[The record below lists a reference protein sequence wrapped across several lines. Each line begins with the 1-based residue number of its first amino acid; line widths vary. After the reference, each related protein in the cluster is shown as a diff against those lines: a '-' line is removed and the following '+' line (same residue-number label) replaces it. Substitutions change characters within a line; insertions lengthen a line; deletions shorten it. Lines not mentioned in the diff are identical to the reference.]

1 MAYIG
6 LKPTAGENNSFRI
19 LDTLSSF
26 TATFDGSDST
36 IVSLAADTINIP
48 SHRFLTGQRVTY
60 NDGGGTAITG
70 LADGVYYAIKVDR
83 NLIQLAS
90 SLSNANNGTQIN
102 LTGLGVGSSHT
113 LNVAFDGVNTKFKIT
128 HDSGT
133 HAKVTRAS
141 QLMIS
146 INGVLQQPHDSAS
159 PSSGIGI
166 AADSVIVFS
175 AAPATTDVVF
185 GSILSTNLSSF
196 EISDN
201 LIDNFTGD
209 NSTTDFTMSKSPPD
223 ARNIL
228 VTLDGVVQYPS
239 DTSTTRAYSVTEN
252 TISFASAPGT
262 GVAIQVRHIGFSGS
276 AASGG
281 TNLVTSVFG
290 RTGDVVLTNADDV
303 TVRNVSAGIGTFT
316 GILNIDD
323 TTQSTST
330 TTGSVVI
337 DGGVGIAKNLYVG
350 GNLDVTGV
358 LTYQDV
364 TNVDA
369 LGIGTFRE
377 GIFLPDTKKIELG
390 NAAGSG
396 DLQIFHDGNNSIIKD
411 NGTGAIRI
419 LGGNTSF
426 MNAAENKTSATFN
439 TASSVDLRFNNN
451 LKFQTTNTG
460 VIVTG
465 ILTASNGLDA
475 VGIQSGGINI
485 TTGIITAINFT
496 GVGNTVTYD
505 SSTKVVSVSVGGNAG
520 AGGTWGSNAV
530 GVHTTKIVGINTTT
544 IAGSATSEGALQVR
558 GNISI
563 QEGLLTLDSNIHTSV
578 SIGTGR
584 NAMLIGPTTVAAGAT
599 IDIATGSTLVVV

>member
-6 LKPTAGENNSFRI
+6 LRPTAGENNSFRI

-26 TATFDGSDST
+26 TATFNGSSAS
-36 IVSLAADTINIP
+36 IVSVADDTISIP
-48 SHRFLTGQRVTY
+48 EHRFITGQRVTY

-70 LADGVYYAIKVDR
+70 LADGVYYVIKVDR

-102 LTGLGVGSSHT
+102 LTGLGAGTSHT

-185 GSILSTNLSSF
+185 GSIMSTNLSSF

-252 TISFASAPGT
+252 TISFVSAPGT

-290 RTGDVVLTNADDV
+290 RTGDVVLTNSDDV
-303 TVRNVSAGIGTFT
+303 TIRNIVATGATF
-316 GILNIDD
+316 
-323 TTQSTST
+323 S
-330 TTGSVVI
+330 GSVSI
-337 DGGVGIAKNLYVG
+337 GG
-350 GNLDVTGV
+350 T
-358 LTYQDV
+358 LTYEDV
-364 TNVDA
+364 KNVDS
-369 LGIGTFRE
+369 LGIVTARIGVKVPAGEVTV
-377 GIFLPDTKKIELG
+377 GNNIQLG
-390 NAAGSG
+390 NAGVATATLFSG
-396 DLQIFHDGNNSIIKD
+396 PSQI
-411 NGTGAIRI
+411 
-419 LGGNTSF
+419 
-426 MNAAENKTSATFN
+426 
-439 TASSVDLRFNNN
+439 
-451 LKFQTTNTG
+451 
-460 VIVTG
+460 
-465 ILTASNGLDA
+465 
-475 VGIQSGGINI
+475 GIQSGGVQIGAGI
-485 TTGIITAINFT
+485 TQLNFI
-496 GVGNTVTYD
+496 GVGNTFAVNGT
-505 SSTKVVSVSVGGNAG
+505 TVNVSIAGGAG

-530 GVHTTKIVGINTTT
+530 GVHTDKIVGINTST
-544 IAGSATSEGALQVR
+544 IAGSATSEGALQVT
-558 GNISI
+558 GNIGI
-563 QEGLLTLDSNIHTSV
+563 TEGLLTLDSNLYTSV
-578 SIGTGR
+578 SVPSGK
-584 NAMLIGPTTVAAGAT
+584 NALLIGPTTVAVGAT

>member
-26 TATFDGSDST
+26 TATFDGSSAS
-36 IVSLAADTINIP
+36 IVSLVGDTINIP

-70 LADGVYYAIKVDR
+70 LADGVYYVIKVDR
-83 NLIQLAS
+83 NLIRLAS
-90 SLSNANNGTQIN
+90 NLSNANSGNQIN

-166 AADSVIVFS
+166 APDSVLVFS

-185 GSILSTNLSSF
+185 GSIMSTNLSSF

-201 LIDNFTGD
+201 DIDNFTGD

-252 TISFASAPGT
+252 TISFVSAPAT

-290 RTGDVVLTNADDV
+290 RIGDVVLTNSDDI
-303 TVRNVSAGIGTFT
+303 TVRNVRAGIGTFS
-316 GILNIDD
+316 GRLDVDD
-323 TTQSTST
+323 TTQATSTS
-330 TTGSVVI
+330 TGSVVI
-337 DGGVGIAKNLYVG
+337 DGGVGIAKNLHVG

-364 TNVDA
+364 TNVDS
-369 LGIGTFRE
+369 LGIGTFRT
-377 GIFLPDTKKIELG
+377 GIRVL
-390 NAAGSG
+390 AGGSVIAG
-396 DLQIFHDGNNSIIKD
+396 VS
-411 NGTGAIRI
+411 
-419 LGGNTSF
+419 
-426 MNAAENKTSATFN
+426 TFN
-439 TASSVDLRFNNN
+439 DDIKGDNA
-451 LKFQTTNTG
+451 TN
-460 VIVTG
+460 I
-465 ILTASNGLDA
+465 S
-475 VGIQSGGINI
+475 GINSV
-485 TTGIITAINFT
+485 TATKFYGDGSELTGIISGITIQEEGSSLSTLATTLNF
-496 GVGNTVTYD
+496 
-505 SSTKVVSVSVGGNAG
+505 VGGNVTASGSGATKTITVVAG
-520 AGGTWGSNAV
+520 AGGTFAANAV

>member
-26 TATFDGSDST
+26 TATFDGSSAS
-36 IVSLAADTINIP
+36 IVSLAADTIRIP
-48 SHRFLTGQRVTY
+48 EHRFLTGQRVTY

-102 LTGLGVGSSHT
+102 LTGLGAGSSHT

-166 AADSVIVFS
+166 APDSVLVFS
-175 AAPATTDVVF
+175 TAPATTDVVF
-185 GSILSTNLSSF
+185 GSIMSTNLSSF

-201 LIDNFTGD
+201 LIDNFTG
-209 NSTTDFTMSKSPPD
+209 NGSTTNFTMSKSPPD

-239 DTSTTRAYSVTEN
+239 DTSTTRSYSVTEN
-252 TISFASAPGT
+252 TLSFTNAPPN
-262 GVAIQVRHIGFSGS
+262 GVLIQVRHIGFSGS

-290 RTGDVVLTNADDV
+290 KTGDVDLTSSDDI
-303 TVRNVSAGIGTFT
+303 TVRNITAVGATFT
-316 GILNIDD
+316 G
-323 TTQSTST
+323 
-330 TTGSVVI
+330 VV
-337 DGGVGIAKNLYVG
+337 
-350 GNLDVTGV
+350 
-358 LTYQDV
+358 TYEDV
-364 TNVDA
+364 TNVDS
-369 LGIGTFRE
+369 LGIV
-377 GIFLPDTKKIELG
+377 
-390 NAAGSG
+390 
-396 DLQIFHDGNNSIIKD
+396 
-411 NGTGAIRI
+411 
-419 LGGNTSF
+419 
-426 MNAAENKTSATFN
+426 
-439 TASSVDLRFNNN
+439 TAR
-451 LKFQTTNTG
+451 TG
-460 VIVTG
+460 VKV
-465 ILTASNGLDA
+465 LA
-475 VGIQSGGINI
+475 GGINAVGVV
-485 TTGIITAINFT
+485 TATGGFNLGISSGGNSVVSGPVKTLNFI
-496 GVGNTVTYD
+496 GVGNTFLYD
-505 SSTKVVSVSVGGNAG
+505 ASSDRVDISIAGGASG

-530 GVHTTKIVGINTTT
+530 GVHTDKIVGINTST
-544 IAGSATSEGALQVR
+544 IAGSATSEGALQVT
-558 GNISI
+558 GNIGI
-563 QEGLLTLDSNIHTSV
+563 TEGLLTLDSNLNTSV
-578 SIGTGR
+578 SVPSGK
-584 NAMLIGPTTVAAGAT
+584 NALLIGPTTVAAGAT

>member
-36 IVSLAADTINIP
+36 IVSLASDTIKIP
-48 SHRFLTGQRVTY
+48 EHRFLTGQRVTY

-70 LADGVYYAIKVDR
+70 LADGVYYVIKNDR

-102 LTGLGVGSSHT
+102 LTGLGAGSSHT

-166 AADSVIVFS
+166 APDSVLVFS
-175 AAPATTDVVF
+175 TAPATTDVVF
-185 GSILSTNLSSF
+185 GSIMSTNLSSF

-201 LIDNFTGD
+201 LIDNFTG
-209 NSTTDFTMSKSPPD
+209 NGSTTNFTMSKSPPD

-239 DTSTTRAYSVTEN
+239 DTSTTRSYSVTEN
-252 TISFASAPGT
+252 TLSFTNAPPN
-262 GVAIQVRHIGFSGS
+262 GVLIQVRHIGFSGS

-281 TNLVTSVFG
+281 TNFVTSVFG
-290 RTGDVVLTNADDV
+290 RTGDVVLTNSDDV
-303 TVRNVSAGIGTFT
+303 TIRNLVATGATF
-316 GILNIDD
+316 
-323 TTQSTST
+323 S
-330 TTGSVVI
+330 GSVSI
-337 DGGVGIAKNLYVG
+337 GG
-350 GNLDVTGV
+350 T
-358 LTYQDV
+358 LTYEDV
-364 TNVDA
+364 KNVDS
-369 LGIGTFRE
+369 LGIVTARIGVKVPAGEVTV
-377 GIFLPDTKKIELG
+377 GNNIQLG
-390 NAAGSG
+390 NAGVATATLFSG
-396 DLQIFHDGNNSIIKD
+396 PSQI
-411 NGTGAIRI
+411 
-419 LGGNTSF
+419 
-426 MNAAENKTSATFN
+426 
-439 TASSVDLRFNNN
+439 
-451 LKFQTTNTG
+451 
-460 VIVTG
+460 
-465 ILTASNGLDA
+465 
-475 VGIQSGGINI
+475 GIQSGGVQIGAGI
-485 TTGIITAINFT
+485 TQLNFI
-496 GVGNTVTYD
+496 GVGNTFAVNGT
-505 SSTKVVSVSVGGNAG
+505 TVNVSIAGGAG

-530 GVHTTKIVGINTTT
+530 GVHTDKIVGINTST
-544 IAGSATSEGALQVR
+544 IAGSATSEGALQVT
-558 GNISI
+558 GNIGI
-563 QEGLLTLDSNIHTSV
+563 TEGLLTLDSNLYTSV
-578 SIGTGR
+578 SVPSGK
-584 NAMLIGPTTVAAGAT
+584 NALLIGPTTVAAGAT

>member
-19 LDTLSSF
+19 LDTLSTF
-26 TATFDGSDST
+26 TATFNASDST

-83 NLIQLAS
+83 NLIQHAS

-175 AAPATTDVVF
+175 AAPATTDVIF

-239 DTSTTRAYSVTEN
+239 DISTTRAYSVTEN

-281 TNLVTSVFG
+281 VNLVTSVFG

-316 GILNIDD
+316 GAL
-323 TTQSTST
+323 SAAS
-330 TTGSVVI
+330 GSFT
-337 DGGVGIAKNLYVG
+337 
-350 GNLDVTGV
+350 GNLTVGGV

-369 LGIGTFRE
+369 LGIGTFRTGVRVLAG
-377 GIFLPDTKKIELG
+377 GIVIAGISTLSDTTQ
-390 NAAGSG
+390 ST
-396 DLQIFHDGNNSIIKD
+396 STT
-411 NGTGAIRI
+411 TGAATVA
-419 LGGNTSF
+419 GGVGIVKNLNVGGT
-426 MNAAENKTSATFN
+426 ATATLF
-439 TASSVDLRFNNN
+439 SGPS
-451 LKFQTTNTG
+451 Q
-460 VIVTG
+460 
-465 ILTASNGLDA
+465 
-475 VGIQSGGINI
+475 VGIQSGGVQIGAGI
-485 TTGIITAINFT
+485 TQLNFI
-496 GVGNTVTYD
+496 GVGNTFA
-505 SSTKVVSVSVGGNAG
+505 VSGTTVDVSISGNSG
-520 AGGTWGSNAV
+520 AGGTWGSNTT
-530 GVHTTKIVGINTTT
+530 GIHTTKIVGINTTT

-578 SIGTGR
+578 SVSAGR

>member
-26 TATFDGSDST
+26 TATFDGSSSS
-36 IVSLAADTINIP
+36 IVNLVGDTINI
-48 SHRFLTGQRVTY
+48 SDHRFVTGQRVTY

-70 LADGVYYAIKVDR
+70 LADGVYYVIKVDR

-90 SLSNANNGTQIN
+90 SLSNANSGTQIN

-166 AADSVIVFS
+166 APDSVIVFS

-201 LIDNFTGD
+201 DIDNFTGD

-223 ARNIL
+223 PRNIL
-228 VTLDGVVQYPS
+228 VTNNGVVQYPN
-239 DTSTTRAYSVTEN
+239 DTVTTRDYTVATDSNVL
-252 TISFASAPGT
+252 SFTTAPGN
-262 GVAIQVRHIGFSGS
+262 GVKIQVRHIGFAGG
-276 AASGG
+276 AGSGG
-281 TNLVTSVFG
+281 VNLITSVFG
-290 RTGDVVLTNADDV
+290 RTGDIVLTNSDDI
-303 TVRNVSAGIGTFT
+303 TVRNVSAGIGTFASASIT
-316 GILNIDD
+316 
-323 TTQSTST
+323 
-330 TTGSVVI
+330 
-337 DGGVGIAKNLYVG
+337 
-350 GNLDVTGV
+350 GNLSVGGV

-364 TNVDA
+364 TNVDS
-369 LGIGTFRE
+369 LGIGTFRTGVRVLAG
-377 GIFLPDTKKIELG
+377 GIVIAGISTLSDTTQ
-390 NAAGSG
+390 ST
-396 DLQIFHDGNNSIIKD
+396 STT
-411 NGTGAIRI
+411 TGA
-419 LGGNTSF
+419 
-426 MNAAENKTSATFN
+426 ATFAGGVGIAKN
-439 TASSVDLRFNNN
+439 LNVGGTA
-451 LKFQTTNTG
+451 
-460 VIVTG
+460 
-465 ILTASNGLDA
+465 TATLFSGPSQ
-475 VGIQSGGINI
+475 VGIQSGGVQIGAGI
-485 TTGIITAINFT
+485 TQLNFI
-496 GVGNTVTYD
+496 GVGNTFA
-505 SSTKVVSVSVGGNAG
+505 VSGTTVDVSISGNSG
-520 AGGTWGSNAV
+520 AGGTWGSNTT
-530 GVHTTKIVGINTTT
+530 GIHTTKIVGINTTT

>member
-102 LTGLGVGSSHT
+102 LTGLGAGTSHT

-146 INGVLQQPHDSAS
+146 INGVLQQPHDSVS
-159 PSSGIGI
+159 PSSGVGI
-166 AADSVIVFS
+166 APDSVLVFS
-175 AAPATTDVVF
+175 TAPATTDVVF
-185 GSILSTNLSSF
+185 GSIMSTNLSSF

-209 NSTTDFTMSKSPPD
+209 GSTQNFTMSKSPPD

-228 VTLDGVVQYPS
+228 VTIDGVVQYPS

-252 TISFASAPGT
+252 TLAFVSAPGNGT
-262 GVAIQVRHIGFSGS
+262 VIQVRHIGFSGS

-281 TNLVTSVFG
+281 VNLVTSVFG
-290 RTGDVVLTNADDV
+290 KTGDVDLTSSDDITIRNLVATGATFSGSVSIGGTLTYEDVKNVDSLGIVTARIGVKVPAGEV
-303 TVRNVSAGIGTFT
+303 TVGN
-316 GILNIDD
+316 NI
-323 TTQSTST
+323 Q
-330 TTGSVVI
+330 
-337 DGGVGIAKNLYVG
+337 
-350 GNLDVTGV
+350 
-358 LTYQDV
+358 
-364 TNVDA
+364 
-369 LGIGTFRE
+369 
-377 GIFLPDTKKIELG
+377 LG
-390 NAAGSG
+390 NAGVATATLFSG
-396 DLQIFHDGNNSIIKD
+396 PSQI
-411 NGTGAIRI
+411 
-419 LGGNTSF
+419 
-426 MNAAENKTSATFN
+426 
-439 TASSVDLRFNNN
+439 
-451 LKFQTTNTG
+451 
-460 VIVTG
+460 
-465 ILTASNGLDA
+465 
-475 VGIQSGGINI
+475 GIQSGGVQIGAGI
-485 TTGIITAINFT
+485 TQLNFI
-496 GVGNTVTYD
+496 GVGNTFAVNGT
-505 SSTKVVSVSVGGNAG
+505 TVNVSIAGGAG

-530 GVHTTKIVGINTTT
+530 GVHTDKIVGINTST
-544 IAGSATSEGALQVR
+544 IAGSATSEGALQVT
-558 GNISI
+558 GNIGI
-563 QEGLLTLDSNIHTSV
+563 TEGLLTLDSNLYTSV
-578 SIGTGR
+578 SVPSGK
-584 NAMLIGPTTVAAGAT
+584 NALLIGPTTVAVGAT